1 MITMNET
8 IESLEE
14 SIEQKSKVEEQLKN
28 YHTAQLKYYRD
39 RMMTVSNKI
48 LEAYWHL
55 QYIIHVDKYE
65 KLEQKFEEEKK
76 ALANQITK
84 LENKKKK
91 AEIKSAKKEERQEK
105 LAEVKDKV
113 TNQISN
119 MKESLENKIT
129 RTKSFLGNVK
139 RSTTKKVEGI
149 IDKGKDKVSGKVSR
163 AKSRLGVAKNSAI
176 QRLKRTN
183 IDLKIQSMLGK
194 MAIKTLKTVNKISAT
209 KSKLGNAKNEFI
221 KRYQERKQEKI
232 EERKNERKK
241 IEDTIAAQKV
251 ELESLRAA
259 KQSLNS
265 APVTPAL
272 KRAQVK

>member
-1 MITMNET
+1 MDEK

-14 SIEQKSKVEEQLKN
+14 SFKQKSEAEERLKN

-39 RMMTVSNKI
+39 RMMTVSNKV

-84 LENKKKK
+84 LEKKKKK

-119 MKESLENKIT
+119 MKESLGNKIT

-194 MAIKTLKTVNKISAT
+194 MAIKTLKTVYKISTT
-209 KSKLGNAKNEFI
+209 KSRLGNAKKEIINRYKEN
-221 KRYQERKQEKI
+221 KRQRQKEKQEQ
-232 EERKNERKK
+232 RKK
-241 IEDTIAAQKV
+241 LEEQRLDQRAQIA
-251 ELESLRAA
+251 SLKEAIKSGSA
-259 KQSLNS
+259 VSNDSGLKP
-265 APVTPAL
+265 APV
-272 KRAQVK
+272 K

>member
-1 MITMNET
+1 MDEK

-14 SIEQKSKVEEQLKN
+14 SFKQKSEAEERLKN

-39 RMMTVSNKI
+39 RMMTVSNKV

-84 LENKKKK
+84 LEKKKKK

-105 LAEVKDKV
+105 LAEV
-113 TNQISN
+113 
-119 MKESLENKIT
+119 
-129 RTKSFLGNVK
+129 
-139 RSTTKKVEGI
+139 
-149 IDKGKDKVSGKVSR
+149 KDKVSGKVSR

-194 MAIKTLKTVNKISAT
+194 MAIKTLKTVYKISTT
-209 KSKLGNAKNEFI
+209 KSRLGNAKKEIINRYKEN
-221 KRYQERKQEKI
+221 KRQRQKEKQEQ
-232 EERKNERKK
+232 RKK
-241 IEDTIAAQKV
+241 LEEQRLDQRAQIA
-251 ELESLRAA
+251 SLKEAIKSGSA
-259 KQSLNS
+259 VSNDSGLKP
-265 APVTPAL
+265 APV
-272 KRAQVK
+272 K